1 MHIVYQSLQG
11 NGTIVARVVSASG
24 STHTQAGVMIRETL
38 DPSATSAFVGYQ
50 ASDLECLWDRT
61 TTGGST
67 SIPGCHNAGVPYWLK
82 LVRSGSSF
90 SGYVSPDGNTWTQVG
105 SAQTISMAQTVY
117 VGLAVSSNTAGGLP
131 AALATATLDN
141 VLITLGTTLFV
152 TGLSPTLGTV
162 GTSVTVTGSSFGATQ
177 GTSTVSF
184 NGALATSITS
194 WSDTQ
199 IIALVPD
206 TAASGT
212 SPVVVTVNSIPSLSN
227 IVFTVIKPVITS
239 LTPPAAEQG
248 GSVTLNGSGFG
259 GSQGNSTVQFNS
271 VVASVNSWSD
281 TSITVAVP
289 ANATNGPVTVT
300 EDGITSSGVQFTV
313 LEQVSVTGVSPNVGP
328 IGSTITIIGAGF
340 GSTQS
345 NSTANLYGAT
355 ATSVVSWSDTQIVAV
370 VPAGAGRGRKKMIVA
385 GQNDPRPLCVL
396 ETTGEKKEFHGNFYH
411 YTPELQ
417 QQTLVAGTSASSER
431 S

>member
-1 MHIVYQSLQG
+1 MKLV
-11 NGTIVARVVSASG
+11 R
-24 STHTQAGVMIRETL
+24 
-38 DPSATSAFVGYQ
+38 
-50 ASDLECLWDRT
+50 
-61 TTGGST
+61 GGST
-67 SIPGCHNAGVPYWLK
+67 I
-82 LVRSGSSF
+82 
-90 SGYVSPDGNTWTQVG
+90 SGYASPDGNTWTQLG

-131 AALATATLDN
+131 AALATGTFDN
-141 VLITLGTTLFV
+141 VSITLVRTPSVAGR
-152 TGLSPTLGTV
+152 SPTLGAV

-199 IIALVPD
+199 IIALVPT

-239 LTPPAAEQG
+239 LTPPAAERG

-271 VVASVNSWSD
+271 VVASVNSWSNA
-281 TSITVAVP
+281 SITVAVP

-300 EDGITSSGVQFTV
+300 EDGITSNGVQFTV

-328 IGSTITIIGAGF
+328 VGSTITITGAGF
-340 GSTQS
+340 GATQS

-355 ATSVVSWSDTQIVAV
+355 ATSIVSWSDTQIVAL
-370 VPAGAGRGRKKMIVA
+370 VPAGAATGAVNVQVA
-385 GQNDPRPLCVL
+385 GITAYGPW
-396 ETTGEKKEFHGNFYH
+396 
-411 YTPELQ
+411 
-417 QQTLVAGTSASSER
+417 
-431 S
+431 